1 MRTTIDAAGRLV
13 IPKALRERL
22 GLPSGGEVE
31 LIERDGVIELS
42 QAPVEVRVEQR
53 TYGPVLVADGAEP
66 LTDDAVRDVVD
77 QVRR

>member
-22 GLPSGGEVE
+22 GLGSGGEVE
-31 LIERDGVIELS
+31 LVERDGVIELS
-42 QAPVEVRVEQR
+42 QAPVDVRVEQR
-53 TYGPVLVADGAEP
+53 EYGPVLVADDTEP
-66 LTDDAVRDVVD
+66 LTDDDVRDILE